1 MKHLTA
7 LLIAALALSAKAD
20 VQLLPF
26 GEFSGRDG
34 RPGKELKWKLNN
46 EGGAALAKLLN
57 TKHGK
62 VRFNLDYDHQTFRSE
77 SNGQPAPASGWG
89 HQFEWR
95 DDDGLYLLGVK
106 WTARAKAMIDADEYS
121 YISPVIVY
129 DKKTG
134 EIVDVINASLVN
146 IPNLEMHAVAEEQL
160 ARMNALDSTF
170 INPQEKPAM
179 KLLLALLGLAAT
191 ATEDEAVAAFNALKL
206 SHQTHVSALNSALG
220 LKPEDGT
227 AVATTAIATL
237 KAQATTGDQT
247 TQATIATLQQQV
259 TMLSAA
265 QNERDLKAL
274 VDQALLDGK
283 LLPAQKDWA
292 INMGKANLASLQS
305 FLRDAPKVAA
315 GLSQQQSQ
323 GGTGDAADKDKT
335 KLGEAELAMC
345 AAMGLTPEQFA
356 KAAA

>member
-20 VQLLPF
+20 VQILPF

-34 RPGKELKWKLNN
+34 RPGKDLKWKLGN
-46 EGGAALAKLLN
+46 ESGAALAKLLN
-57 TKHGK
+57 AKHGK

-89 HQFEWR
+89 NTFEWR
-95 DDDGLYLLGVK
+95 DNDGLYLLDVK

-170 INPQEKPAM
+170 INPQEKPEM

-191 ATEDEAVAAFNALKL
+191 ATEDEAIAAVNALK
-206 SHQTHVSALNSALG
+206 SGHQATLTALNTALG
-220 LKPEDGT
+220 LKPEADVD
-227 AVATTAIATL
+227 AATSAIATL
-237 KAQATTGDQT
+237 KTQSATGDKT
-247 TQATIATLQQQV
+247 TQATIATLQAQV
-259 TMLSAA
+259 AQLSAA
-265 QNERDLKAL
+265 QAEREVNAL
-274 VDQALLDGK
+274 VDQALVDGK
-283 LLPAQKDWA
+283 LLPAQKAWA
-292 INMGKANLASLQS
+292 INLGKASLANLQS
-305 FLRDAPKVAA
+305 FLKDAPKVAA
-315 GLSQQQSQ
+315 SLSQQQSND
-323 GGTGDAADKDKT
+323 GAGDAEDKSKA

-345 AAMGLTPEQFA
+345 NAMGLTPEQFA